1 MSLDQQRLEK
11 LWDAYEQQEK
21 DLNASLDQI
30 NILEADIETKGNLIT
45 SLQGLLG
52 ERDAKLRELAGAIK
66 DQTDKY
72 DKLLSI
78 AQEMEI
84 ELAKSEGDPDSK
96 VEQFSRVEQLE
107 KLIELRNK
115 DEITS
120 EEFEDMKKEIL
131 ERKPQ
136 VSKDPVEIAQEEA
149 HVPRKKDKDRVIN
162 GSNVGGSS
170 SKAEELREAKTLLD
184 EGLINEDDYEKMK
197 KEILGK

>member
-1 MSLDQQRLEK
+1 MSLEEALSLEQQRLEK

-21 DLNASLDQI
+21 DLKASLDQV
-30 NILEADIETKGNLIT
+30 NILEADIETKGSLIT
-45 SLQGLLG
+45 SLQELLG
-52 ERDAKLRELAGAIK
+52 ERDAKLKELAGAIK

-120 EEFEDMKKEIL
+120 EEFKE
-131 ERKPQ
+131 
-136 VSKDPVEIAQEEA
+136 
-149 HVPRKKDKDRVIN
+149 
-162 GSNVGGSS
+162 
-170 SKAEELREAKTLLD
+170 
-184 EGLINEDDYEKMK
+184 MK